1 MLSSALKQVGQR
13 VSRLDRTL
21 IMLVV
26 LLTSVFPVELFP
38 NAPPPPKGSD
48 GQYSGRQGQ
57 VVLVKVPV
65 AEEATEVKGSF
76 LDRTIPFFREIR
88 AGEPSGYL
96 GLVGIDMQDVPGT
109 YELAVT
115 IKNGEQQIRR
125 LSYHVLVAKE
135 KFAVEH
141 LKLPKDKVDLD
152 DKTLARWK
160 MEQEQVRQA
169 LSDNSALRLWHSG
182 FIEPVSG
189 KRTGIFGS
197 VRIMNGQP
205 RNPHNGED
213 IGAPLGTDVAATN
226 DGVVRLTVDHVFS
239 GKGVFVD
246 HGLGFYSMY
255 FHLSEILVKDGDL
268 VKAGQILGRV
278 GATGRATGPHLHW
291 GVKLNGA
298 RVNPYALLDLPFKNG
313 SGSAPLSQVPT
324 PSPLRKRFTS
334 SSNLSSALPF
344 PTTTQHEFG
353 ISLGFTGPGAM
364 LLTAVLSSEG
374 PSWDLWQKARS
385 TCLASWRCWACG
397 SFTNS
402 RSGLDG
408 FKPSIYLIVLLCGS
422 ISTSCRMIGRLVL
435 SASRRTDG
443 SSCPPW
449 WGRSGSLHLTAPAA
463 ALFHA
468 RACWSGS
475 TADGRKP
482 DNS

>member
-1 MLSSALKQVGQR
+1 MLGSALKQVGQR

-38 NAPPPPKGSD
+38 NAPPSPKGSD

-57 VVLVKVPV
+57 VVLVKVSV

-189 KRTGIFGS
+189 
-197 VRIMNGQP
+197 
-205 RNPHNGED
+205 
-213 IGAPLGTDVAATN
+213 
-226 DGVVRLTVDHVFS
+226 
-239 GKGVFVD
+239 
-246 HGLGFYSMY
+246 
-255 FHLSEILVKDGDL
+255 
-268 VKAGQILGRV
+268 
-278 GATGRATGPHLHW
+278 
-291 GVKLNGA
+291 
-298 RVNPYALLDLPFKNG
+298 
-313 SGSAPLSQVPT
+313 
-324 PSPLRKRFTS
+324 
-334 SSNLSSALPF
+334 
-344 PTTTQHEFG
+344 
-353 ISLGFTGPGAM
+353 
-364 LLTAVLSSEG
+364 
-374 PSWDLWQKARS
+374 
-385 TCLASWRCWACG
+385 
-397 SFTNS
+397 
-402 RSGLDG
+402 
-408 FKPSIYLIVLLCGS
+408 
-422 ISTSCRMIGRLVL
+422 
-435 SASRRTDG
+435 
-443 SSCPPW
+443 
-449 WGRSGSLHLTAPAA
+449 
-463 ALFHA
+463 
-468 RACWSGS
+468 
-475 TADGRKP
+475 
-482 DNS
+482 

>member
-1 MLSSALKQVGQR
+1 MFTSALKKASLR

-21 IMLVV
+21 LVLIV

-38 NAPPPPKGSD
+38 NAPAPPKGID

-57 VVLVKVPV
+57 VLLVRVPLS
-65 AEEATEVKGSF
+65 EEATEVKGTF
-76 LDRTIPFFREIR
+76 LERTIPFFREIR
-88 AGEPSGYL
+88 TGEPAGYL
-96 GLVGIDMQDVPGT
+96 GLVGIDMQDAPGT

-115 IKNGEQQIRR
+115 IKNGEQPAKR
-125 LSYHVLVAKE
+125 LSYHVLVSKE

-160 MEQEQVRQA
+160 REQEQVRQA
-169 LSDNSALRLWHSG
+169 LADNSALRLWHSS
-182 FIEPVSG
+182 FVEPVNG

-239 GKGVFVD
+239 GRGIFVD

-268 VKAGQILGRV
+268 VHAGQIIGKV

-298 RVNPYALLDLPFKNG
+298 RVNPYALLELPFKNG
-313 SGSAPLSQVPT
+313 STPNPTSPGSQVTPEPLSVKQ
-324 PSPLRKRFTS
+324 
-334 SSNLSSALPF
+334 
-344 PTTTQHEFG
+344 
-353 ISLGFTGPGAM
+353 
-364 LLTAVLSSEG
+364 
-374 PSWDLWQKARS
+374 
-385 TCLASWRCWACG
+385 
-397 SFTNS
+397 
-402 RSGLDG
+402 
-408 FKPSIYLIVLLCGS
+408 
-422 ISTSCRMIGRLVL
+422 
-435 SASRRTDG
+435 
-443 SSCPPW
+443 
-449 WGRSGSLHLTAPAA
+449 
-463 ALFHA
+463 
-468 RACWSGS
+468 
-475 TADGRKP
+475 
-482 DNS
+482 